1 MNPVRNFDDGF
12 IGQIIKVKFLN
23 GMKILVVEDNKKL
36 AENLKQGLAQ
46 EGYAVDVIEE
56 GLAAERRIL
65 INRDEY
71 DLVILDRMLPGKDGI
86 SICNSWREN
95 DIVVPILMLTALD
108 TTADKV
114 TGLNSGADDYLAK
127 PFAFKELL
135 ARIHALLRR
144 PKQSKPLILTL
155 GNIHINTTSRN
166 VTYKDKPVSL
176 TLKEFMVLE
185 YLMRNTNK
193 VVTRDELYSHA
204 WDFADSSFSN
214 TVDVHIKNLRKKIYD
229 NGKIIQTV
237 RGVGYKMGN

>member
-1 MNPVRNFDDGF
+1 
-12 IGQIIKVKFLN
+12 
-23 GMKILVVEDNKKL
+23 MKILIVEDNKKL
-36 AENLKQGLAQ
+36 ADNLKQGLSQ

-71 DLVILDRMLPGKDGI
+71 DLVVLDRMLPGKDGVA
-86 SICNSWREN
+86 ICTSWREN
-95 DIVVPILMLTALD
+95 GIVVPILMLTALG
-108 TTADKV
+108 TMEDKV
-114 TGLNSGADDYLAK
+114 FGLDAGADDYLAK

-144 PKQSKPLILTL
+144 PKQTFPDVLNL
-155 GNIHINTTSRN
+155 GDISINTTSRI
-166 VTYKDKPVSL
+166 VTYKNKIVSL

-185 YLMRNTNK
+185 YLMRNIGK

-214 TVDVHIKNLRKKIYD
+214 TVDVHIKNLRKKIHD
-229 NGKIIQTV
+229 NSKIIQTI
-237 RGVGYKMGN
+237 RGVGYKIGS